1 MEGFYTQE
9 QSNINGRNVWR
20 YLVSTPIGNI
30 HIVQYEQK
38 TMEIKTFL
46 YAENLDDAEKK
57 YKTVVKGILNGA
69 L

>member
-1 MEGFYTQE
+1 MENFFTQE

-20 YLVSTPIGNI
+20 YLVSTFIGNI
-30 HIVQYEQK
+30 HIVQYEQR

-46 YAENLDDAEKK
+46 YSENLDDAERK
-57 YKTVVKGILNGA
+57 YKAIIKGILNGS